1 MAAADDRPVEHRPV
15 EHPLTEGLRAEH
27 HRAEDPWTARSVPE
41 GLHGADHPAEGLRAG
56 GRTADGTVAAGGD
69 GSVDDRTKGRIITD
83 APLSR
88 PVPVSLRYDPAFSPA
103 TVRFGFPGSVEWS
116 FPRALLET
124 GLRAPTRRGDIGV
137 WPCGR
142 VQTVVE
148 LHTED
153 GVTVVQFDSQALR
166 RFLRHTYASGTR
178 TPSAPR

>member
-1 MAAADDRPVEHRPV
+1 M
-15 EHPLTEGLRAEH
+15 
-27 HRAEDPWTARSVPE
+27 
-41 GLHGADHPAEGLRAG
+41 
-56 GRTADGTVAAGGD
+56 
-69 GSVDDRTKGRIITD
+69 DDRTKGRIITD

-88 PVPVSLRYDPAFSPA
+88 PVPVSLRYDPGFSPA
-103 TVRFGFPGSVEWS
+103 TVRLGFPGSVEWS

-178 TPSAPR
+178 TPPAPR